1 MTLILILSTASV
13 WAQEPQPAPPDVS
26 TQRLQELQKVYT
38 NSHPA
43 VIAQQA
49 IVAQQKARSYN
60 AYGTGPGFGTG
71 VTVGTGRLYVN
82 MSERWWRNQNT
93 AQSLGLTPDQQ
104 KKMDDIFQQ
113 HRLRLIDLNA
123 ALEKE
128 EVTLEPLVSDDTLDD
143 AKITA
148 QIDRVA
154 QARAELE
161 KANGRMLLGIRK
173 VLTPEQ
179 WRKVNLT
186 KSK

>member
-1 MTLILILSTASV
+1 MRIAIILTLSTAAL
-13 WAQEPQPAPPDVS
+13 WAQEPERAKADA
-26 TQRLQELQKVYT
+26 EL
-38 NSHPA
+38 A
-43 VIAQQA
+43 RARAELAQTTLF
-49 IVAQQKARSYN
+49 AQQKGSPSGYAF
-60 AYGTGPGFGTG
+60 GTGPGFGT
-71 VTVGTGRLYVN
+71 VGTGRLSVN
-82 MSERWWRNQNT
+82 MAERWWRNQST
-93 AQSLGLTPDQQ
+93 AQNLGLTPDQQ

-179 WRKVNLT
+179 WRRLNPTRGPQLK
-186 KSK
+186 

>member
-1 MTLILILSTASV
+1 MRTIPILILTASAM
-13 WAQEPQPAPPDVS
+13 WAQEPAPLPELAPSPESASS
-26 TQRLQELQKVYT
+26 TVERLARA
-38 NSHPA
+38 A
-43 VIAQQA
+43 VLAQ
-49 IVAQQKARSYN
+49 VKAKSVPSKS
-60 AYGTGPGFGTG
+60 ATSFGY
-71 VTVGTGRLYVN
+71 VTSGNISVN
-82 MSERWWRNQNT
+82 MKERFWRNTST
-93 AQSLGLTPDQQ
+93 AQSLGLTTEQQ
-104 KKMDDIFQQ
+104 QKMDDIFQQ

-128 EVTLEPLVSDDTLDD
+128 EVTLEPLVADDTLDD

-179 WRKVNLT
+179 WRRLSPTPRPVLK
-186 KSK
+186 